1 MSALTA
7 WLAPFTRWF
16 SHRRLPYL
24 TRANYLHELR
34 ASMTFPLAAAMAEGS
49 FASVVAQKYFGA
61 SALLIAVIVAAPMFG
76 NVLAL
81 VWADLADRRPKVRF
95 VNTLQIGVILCTSLV
110 ALTALVPREVGV
122 WLFAALM
129 VSARMF
135 TSGIVTAK
143 NLIWRLNFPRHT
155 RGLIVGRVNMIGH
168 AMFAI
173 TTFFGSR
180 ILDSHP
186 ASYVWVYLV
195 CSLLGLIGVIEFSR
209 VKVRGERLALTL
221 MNRRPKVHPLR
232 HLFTLARE
240 SVHLLR
246 ADKDFRNY
254 QRCQMLQGAAF
265 MMMLPALFSMVNTQ
279 MTARDGQYNLA
290 TTIVHVLPFVMTTL
304 TISIWSIYFDRMN
317 IVHFRVL
324 QSFSALLTQVVVAW
338 GAMTNQL
345 WLVAMGTFF
354 LGISSAGGNL
364 AWNLGQNAFA
374 PPDKV
379 GTYMGV
385 HVMLTGVR
393 GLFAP
398 FIGTVLYGGVQLGAV
413 QWQGIGRWCFVVA
426 AFVCLCGTIGY
437 IRMAMDKR
445 VVSRDAEAAQIIRRN
460 RPPTTVNTDIE
471 ATD

>member
-1 MSALTA
+1 MALTTA
-7 WLAPFTRWF
+7 WYSPLTSWI

-34 ASMTFPLAAAMAEGS
+34 ASLTFPLAAAMAEGS
-49 FASVVAQKYFGA
+49 FASVVAQKYFNA
-61 SALLIAVIVAAPMFG
+61 SSLLVAVIVAAPMFG

-81 VWADLADRRPKVRF
+81 VWADLADRRPKVKF
-95 VNTLQIGVILCTSLV
+95 VNSLQLGVILCTSLV
-110 ALTALVPREVGV
+110 ALTAFLPLEAGA

-143 NLIWRLNFPRHT
+143 NLIWRYNFPKHS

-168 AMFAI
+168 AMFAL
-173 TTFFGSR
+173 TTFAGSR
-180 ILDSHP
+180 VLDGHP
-186 ASYVWVYLV
+186 EAYIWVYLA
-195 CSLLGLIGVIEFSR
+195 CSLLGLVGVWEFSR
-209 VKVRGERLALTL
+209 VRVRGERHTLAIAR
-221 MNRRPKVHPLR
+221 RRPKAHPVK
-232 HLFTLARE
+232 HLLALAKE
-240 SVHLLR
+240 SVHLLKNDR
-246 ADKDFRNY
+246 DFRVY

-279 MTARDGQYNLA
+279 MTDRTGQYNLA
-290 TTIVHVLPFVMTTL
+290 TTVVHVVPFVVTTL
-304 TISIWSIYFDRMN
+304 TIPLWATYFDRMN

-324 QSFSALLTQVVVAW
+324 QSAAALTTQIVIAI
-338 GAMTNQL
+338 GAMTHQL
-345 WLVAMGTFF
+345 WLVAVGTFF

-398 FIGTVLYGGVQLGAV
+398 FIGTILFGGLQLGAL
-413 QWQGIGRWCFVVA
+413 QWEGIGRWCFVVA
-426 AFVCLCGTIGY
+426 AALCLMGTLGY
-437 IRMAMDKR
+437 IGMALDKR
-445 VVSRDAEAAQIIRRN
+445 VVNRDAEEPKPPS